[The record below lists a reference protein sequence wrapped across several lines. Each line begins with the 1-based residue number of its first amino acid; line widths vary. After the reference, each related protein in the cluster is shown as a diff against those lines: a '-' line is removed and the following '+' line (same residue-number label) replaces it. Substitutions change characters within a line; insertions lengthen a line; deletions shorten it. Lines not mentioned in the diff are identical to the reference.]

1 MICDAPYDSV
11 REAAVAVLTQAA
23 MPESGHFEYGGVVY
37 ELRGKYYC
45 TEPMTDRDTTHID
58 IKVRLPAGSQLAGI
72 YHTHPRDAGRIGR
85 DFSKADVQVAVRIK
99 LPSFLGVPYTSQV
112 LQFIPGTTRVG
123 FDGKSS
129 GEVVK

>member
-45 TEPMTDRDTTHID
+45 TEPMTDRNTTAID
-58 IKVRLPAGSQLAGI
+58 IKVRIPTGSQLAGI

-85 DFSKADVQVAVRIK
+85 AFSAGDISVSVRLK
-99 LPSFLGVPYTSQV
+99 LPSFLGVPYTNQV
-112 LQFIPGTTRVG
+112 LQFIPGTTRVD
-123 FDGKSS
+123 FDGVSA
-129 GEVVK
+129 GEVIK